1 MWVDVEGGRLYVETS
16 GAGTPILMVHGWS
29 LDHRL
34 FEPQVEELAKT
45 FQVVTFDRRGFG
57 LSQAAPDLGLEVG
70 DMHRILQ
77 ALSLE
82 SIHLLGMS
90 QGARIALRF
99 AVTHARA
106 VRSLLLQGPAID
118 GFAIDEPASQRIPIA
133 QYAELARAGRMD
145 EVRRRWRAH
154 PMMTLNGDTGR
165 ARELLDRMLS
175 AYQGADLLA
184 DRAKPPPSAVN
195 VLGEIGSFRTPC
207 LLLTGARETAAR
219 KAGAATLLQLLPD
232 CREIVFAN
240 SGHLSNLAEAELY
253 NREVADFCA
262 MADAKWRGSGT
273 RALD

>member
-1 MWVDVEGGRLYVETS
+1 MWVEVEGGRLYVETS
-16 GAGTPILMVHGWS
+16 GAGTPILMVHGWA

-34 FEPQVEELAKT
+34 FEPQAEELAKN

-57 LSQAAPDLGLEVG
+57 QSQAAPGLGREVG
-70 DMHRILQ
+70 DIQRILQ

-99 AVTHARA
+99 AVTHSRA

-118 GFAIDEPASQRIPIA
+118 GLAIDEPDSQRIPIE
-133 QYAELARAGRMD
+133 QYAELALAGRMD

-175 AYQGADLLA
+175 AYQGGDLLA
-184 DRAKPPPSAVN
+184 DAAKTPPSAVN
-195 VLGEIGSFRTPC
+195 VIGEIGSFRPPC

-219 KAGAATLLQLLPD
+219 KAAAAKLLQLMPD
-232 CREIVFAN
+232 CREIVFTK
-240 SGHLSNLAEAELY
+240 SGHLSNLSEPGLY
-253 NREVADFCA
+253 NREVAGFCA
-262 MADAKWRGSGT
+262 VADAKWPGSGT

>member
-1 MWVDVEGGRLYVETS
+1 MWVDVDGGRLYVETS
-16 GAGTPILMVHGWS
+16 GAGAPILMAHGWS

-57 LSQAAPDLGLEVG
+57 ISQAAPDLEREVG
-70 DMHRILQ
+70 DLQRILQ

-99 AVTHARA
+99 AVTHPRTI
-106 VRSLLLQGPAID
+106 RSLLLQGPAID
-118 GFAIDEPASQRIPIA
+118 GFAIDEPASTRIPIE

-165 ARELLDRMLS
+165 ARELLDKMMS
-175 AYQGADLLA
+175 AYRGADLLA
-184 DRAKPPPSAVN
+184 NPAKTPPSAVN
-195 VLGEIGSFRTPC
+195 VLGEIGSFRAPC

-219 KAGAATLLQLLPD
+219 KASAAKLLQLMPD

-240 SGHLSNLAEAELY
+240 SGHLSNLSEAEMY
-253 NREVADFCA
+253 NRQVAGFCA
-262 MADAKWRGSGT
+262 MADAIGPDSGT